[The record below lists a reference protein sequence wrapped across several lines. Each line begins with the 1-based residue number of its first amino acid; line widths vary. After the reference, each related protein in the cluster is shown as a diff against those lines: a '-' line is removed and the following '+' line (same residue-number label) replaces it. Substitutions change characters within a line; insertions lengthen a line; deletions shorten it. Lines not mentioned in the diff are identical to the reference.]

1 MVLERTYNIPL
12 RREYLKVAEH
22 KRTPKA
28 TKALIQF
35 LEKHMKTTQ
44 VKIGQHLND
53 ELWKHGIKNPPHHVK
68 VTVIK
73 EDDNV
78 AYAELTGFT
87 YVKKST
93 KVESKKEKGKLQE
106 MMEKLGGDKKTG
118 GKESTPENSAE
129 KLEQKTQ
136 EAKKEKQVKAAKQ
149 EKTVEKLEE
158 KEELA
163 EKKKTHKAG
172 KVSEPKKQVDKQE
185 HVAGN

>member
-28 TKALIQF
+28 AKALIQF
-35 LEKHMKTTQ
+35 LQKHMKTKQ
-44 VKIGQHLND
+44 VKIGQHLNE

-73 EDDNV
+73 EDDGV
-78 AYAELTGFT
+78 AYAELIGFT
-87 YVKKST
+87 FVKKST

-106 MMEKLGGDKKTG
+106 MMEKLGGDKKDS
-118 GKESTPENSAE
+118 GKEVSPEDSAK
-129 KLEQKTQ
+129 KLEQKTE

-149 EKTVEKLEE
+149 EKSIEKMEE

-172 KVSEPKKQVDKQE
+172 KVSESKKQVAKEE